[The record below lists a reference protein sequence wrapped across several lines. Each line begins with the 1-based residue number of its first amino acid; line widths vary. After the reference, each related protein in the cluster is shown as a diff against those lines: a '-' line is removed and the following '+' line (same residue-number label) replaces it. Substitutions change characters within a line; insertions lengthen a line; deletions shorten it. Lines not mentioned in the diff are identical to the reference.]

1 MTSGRDSVG
10 TVEDLHESATRLT
23 GLDDFGD
30 EDDRYVEGLRV
41 LLDSYA
47 HEAGLTPVGN
57 KTKRAFLRSALVA
70 RLLSESGWRQHPE
83 YADVPIE
90 RPVFVTGLP
99 RSGTTALHRLLT
111 ADPRHQGLE
120 LWLTEVPQPRPPRE
134 SWESDPVFTGIAE
147 GYRRHQVEHPEFMG
161 LHYIAADQP
170 EECWRLLRQSGA
182 SVSFESLA
190 HVPTYSRW
198 LEGYDWGPAYRRH
211 RANLQLVGL
220 PDAGRRWVLKNP
232 SHLFA
237 LDALMAAYPDAL
249 VVQTHRSPRTAV
261 ASACSLSA
269 HATDGWSEVFVGER
283 IGRDQLDLL
292 GRGVDRFAAQRR
304 RYDPAQFVDVYYDD
318 FVADPV
324 GTVEAVYAAF
334 GLELGERARS
344 AAERLHRESVEGPRR
359 PAHRY
364 TLADF
369 GLSEAEVDERF
380 AGYLQAHPALVTHGD
395 RGRRRG

>member
-1 MTSGRDSVG
+1 MASGRDSVG

-23 GLDDFGD
+23 GLDDFGSD
-30 EDDRYVEGLRV
+30 ERDHYVEGLRV

-47 HEAGLTPVGN
+47 REAGLTPTGN
-57 KTKRAFLRSALVA
+57 RVKRAFLRAGLVA
-70 RLLSESGWRQHPE
+70 RLLSESGWKRHPE
-83 YADVPIE
+83 YADVPVE
-90 RPVFVTGLP
+90 RPIFVTGLP
-99 RSGTTALHRLLT
+99 RSGTTALHRLLA

-134 SWESDPVFTGIAE
+134 SWESDPVYCGIRD
-147 GYRRHQVEHPEFMG
+147 GYSRHHVEHPEFMG

-170 EECWRLLRQSGA
+170 EECWRLLRQSTA

-190 HVPTYSRW
+190 HIPAYSRW
-198 LEGYDWGPAYRRH
+198 LDSYDWGPAYQRH
-211 RANLQLVGL
+211 RANLQLIGL
-220 PDAGRRWVLKNP
+220 PDPDKRWVLKNP

-269 HATDGWSEVFVGER
+269 HAAKGWSEAFVGDR

-292 GRGVDRFAAQRR
+292 GRGVDRFTTERGR
-304 RYDPAQFVDVYYDD
+304 HDPARFVDVYYRD
-318 FVADPV
+318 FVADPL
-324 GTVEAVYAAF
+324 GTVEQVYAAF
-334 GLELGERARS
+334 GLRLGEAARAEV
-344 AAERLHRESVEGPRR
+344 ERLRRESTRGARR

-364 TLADF
+364 SLADF
-369 GLSEAEVDERF
+369 GLGEEAVDARF
-380 AGYLQAHPALVTHGD
+380 ADYLDAHPRLMVRSN
-395 RGRRRG
+395 RGG